1 MDPDEIMPDPGMT
14 PEEYVDKLILAGVV
28 EVAGL
33 DKETGEF
40 VYGFTDKLT
49 ELTEEI
55 KQRMDRM
62 FFEEVQILWQRGF
75 LNMNI
80 MEKNPT
86 ITLAQRAMVEEER
99 EALEP
104 RLKETLKYIMNTM
117 RIS

>member
-1 MDPDEIMPDPGMT
+1 MEPDEIMPDPGMT

-33 DKETGEF
+33 DADSGDF
-40 VYGFTDKLT
+40 VYSFTDRLG
-49 ELTEEI
+49 ELAESI
-55 KQRMDRM
+55 KNRMDAM
-62 FFEEVQILWQRGF
+62 FFEEVKTLWQMGF

-86 ITLAQRAMVEEER
+86 ITLAQRAMLEEER

-104 RLKETLKYIMNTM
+104 RLKETLRYIMNTM